1 MNHLKGQ
8 ERVAEQQRTGRKFM
22 TYEETLK
29 LESQRHVKFNE
40 MSAEQQA
47 KLQAERKSM
56 WGQIPAHILQK
67 SKRLA
72 GH

>member
-1 MNHLKGQ
+1 
-8 ERVAEQQRTGRKFM
+8 M

-29 LESQRHVKFNE
+29 LESQKHVKFNE
-40 MSAEQQA
+40 MSADQQA
-47 KLQAERKSM
+47 KLQAERQSM